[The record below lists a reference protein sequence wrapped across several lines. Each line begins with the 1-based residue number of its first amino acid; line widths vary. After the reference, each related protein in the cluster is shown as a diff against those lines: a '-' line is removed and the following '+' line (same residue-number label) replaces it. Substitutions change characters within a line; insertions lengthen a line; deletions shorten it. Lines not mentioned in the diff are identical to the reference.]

1 MASRRLNCRWCGVPS
16 LVPVDSQ
23 NLYCQACRRFT
34 VFQGYYSGYPPSGSS
49 GNANFMSSDTYVTN
63 PGYTAYGRTYQP
75 VNSGGVYR
83 VQPQLYA
90 PAAHGCKR
98 AVLCGITYKG
108 HKHSLNGSI
117 NDVLYMKKL
126 LADRFGFPHSSI
138 LVLTEEEDSSR
149 VPTKRN
155 IRAALRWLVQG
166 CQPGDSL
173 VFHYSGHGS
182 QVRDRDGDEI
192 DGYDESLLPVD
203 YETEGRILDDEINAT
218 IVRPLPKGATLH
230 SIIDT
235 CFSGTFLDLPNVC
248 RINRDGYYKWEDH
261 RTAAAYRGTSG
272 GYAIS
277 ISACDDHQNSGDTT
291 AFTGAATGALTYS
304 FVQTLEQESRL
315 TYGHLL
321 MVMHKRISAAREKV
335 GLNSNAPHL
344 SQEPQLSS
352 SHKFDI
358 HSKPFTL

>member
-138 LVLTEEEDSSR
+138 LVLT
-149 VPTKRN
+149 
-155 IRAALRWLVQG
+155 
-166 CQPGDSL
+166 
-173 VFHYSGHGS
+173 
-182 QVRDRDGDEI
+182 
-192 DGYDESLLPVD
+192 
-203 YETEGRILDDEINAT
+203 
-218 IVRPLPKGATLH
+218 
-230 SIIDT
+230 
-235 CFSGTFLDLPNVC
+235 
-248 RINRDGYYKWEDH
+248 
-261 RTAAAYRGTSG
+261 
-272 GYAIS
+272 
-277 ISACDDHQNSGDTT
+277 
-291 AFTGAATGALTYS
+291 GAATGALTYS